1 MKFKKQVFIESA
13 VGLFSFAVI
22 AALFM
27 LTVVLSQDTMFRKE
41 RPVEIVFDNAMGLR
55 VGDAVSARGVS
66 VGKVKQIDLKRD
78 GVHVL
83 ALLKT
88 PVHLREDYRIEV
100 LPTSVLGGRY
110 LNIHEG
116 SYDTPPM
123 RPQPRVLKGH
133 ASTDLIDSATRTVED
148 IRLALND
155 GILEDFKAT
164 MAQVRRIATKLGE
177 GEGTLGKL
185 IADDAVYRDVQEIA
199 ANLRGTSEKLARG
212 EGTIGR
218 LMNDDRLYDDAQ
230 AVAANLREIS
240 DRLAK
245 GEGTL
250 GQLLAGDDQ
259 AYQDLAATLAAF
271 REMSESIARGEGTL
285 GRLVADE
292 EMYLEFQGL
301 LREGRAA
308 LDDIRETSPITT
320 FTSIFFGVF

>member
-1 MKFKKQVFIESA
+1 MKFKKQVIIESA
-13 VGLFSFAVI
+13 VGLFSFAVM

-27 LTVVLSQDTMFRKE
+27 LTVVLNQDSLFRKE

-55 VGDAVSARGVS
+55 VGDTVSARGVT

-78 GVHVL
+78 GVHVM
-83 ALLKT
+83 ALLTT
-88 PVHLREDYRIEV
+88 PVHLREDYQIEV

-116 SYDTPPM
+116 SRDTEPLH
-123 RPQPRVLKGH
+123 PQPLVLRGH
-133 ASTDLIDSATRTVED
+133 ASVDLIDAATRTVED

-155 GILEDFKAT
+155 GILEDAKAT
-164 MAQVRRIATKLGE
+164 MVQVRKIATRLGD

-185 IADDAVYRDVQEIA
+185 LADDAMYTEVHELA
-199 ANLRGTSEKLARG
+199 ANLREVSDKLVKG
-212 EGTIGR
+212 EGTVGK
-218 LMNDDRLYDDAQ
+218 LLNDDRLYDDAQ
-230 AVAANLREIS
+230 AVAANLRDVS

-250 GQLLAGDDQ
+250 GKLLSGDDQ
-259 AYQDLAATLAAF
+259 AYEDLAATLAAL
-271 REMSESIARGEGTL
+271 REVTVSIASGEGTL
-285 GRLVADE
+285 GRLISDE
-292 EMYLEFQGL
+292 EMYLEFRGL